1 MEVRRQED
9 TVNRPEG
16 ERIIDA
22 PYVTIDLPHYI
33 EQIKNEKMWKERDH
47 NAITVFKD
55 DQLTVVLVA
64 MHPNAEIRTQRP
76 RHLWT
81 GQVLSGRVQLTVNE
95 KEVALQKGQIAVL
108 HAGIPYTVLAREES
122 LLLLTV
128 AGEEPE
134 GEAISHTQPLSG
146 GQ

>member
-22 PYVTIDLPHYI
+22 PYVTIDLPQYI
-33 EQIKNEKMWKERDH
+33 EQIKNEKMWQERDH
-47 NAITVFKD
+47 NAITVFKN
-55 DQLTVVLVA
+55 DQLTLVLVA
-64 MHPNAEIRTQRP
+64 MHPKAEIRTLRP
-76 RHLWT
+76 KHLWT
-81 GQVLSGRVQLTVNE
+81 GQVLSGRVQLMINE
-95 KEVALQKGQIAVL
+95 KEVALQKGQVVVL
-108 HAGIPYTVLAREES
+108 HAGIPYTVQAQEES

-134 GEAISHTQPLSG
+134 GETTAYNEPQSS
-146 GQ
+146 